1 MLDWITHSDWIVIVE
16 ALACMGIGCM
26 LTLIIIR
33 ILRLL
38 GED

>member
-26 LTLIIIR
+26 LTLIVTR

-38 GED
+38 GEE